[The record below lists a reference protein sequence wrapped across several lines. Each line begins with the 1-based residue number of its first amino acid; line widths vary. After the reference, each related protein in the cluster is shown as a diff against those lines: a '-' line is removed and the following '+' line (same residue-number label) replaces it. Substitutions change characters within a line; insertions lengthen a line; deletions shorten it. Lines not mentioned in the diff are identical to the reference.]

1 MWIKGKISSDRLRG
15 ETGTWRVQAKM
26 EEWVGIQRWKRM
38 QAKIQG

>member
-38 QAKIQG
+38 HARIQG